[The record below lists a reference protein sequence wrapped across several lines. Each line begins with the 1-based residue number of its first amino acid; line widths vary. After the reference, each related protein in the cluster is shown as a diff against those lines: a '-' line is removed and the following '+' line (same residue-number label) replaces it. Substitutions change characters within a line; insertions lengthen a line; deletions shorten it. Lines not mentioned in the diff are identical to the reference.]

1 MKSRKLP
8 RVRRELSRSF
18 GFLARTLAVPTAHA
32 SIPSHQADFA
42 RWVERRSGRLRPSI
56 PQPWV
61 GMPHSPESP
70 ARIAVLLHVY
80 YTDLIDQVLA
90 ELQHIPVAF
99 DLIVTNATGKPLS
112 LRTTELDNLS
122 HLTMLDVENRGRDI
136 LPMVSVINADLLEP
150 YELVLKIHTK
160 KSEWR
165 RDHAE
170 LGGDGDAWR
179 DGFITGLLG
188 SRPNVER
195 ILSEFAEDPRLGLLT
210 TDGNVL
216 GPAFWGGDR
225 RLARELLLRL
235 QLELDEESLRFAAGS
250 IYWVRGFILQALR
263 SLSLEADD
271 FDKETA
277 QVDGTT
283 AHAVERLIGVLALE
297 AGYELRETGEL
308 LAGASEGW
316 CHFEESQERLPR
328 ARVIPFYLPQF
339 HAFPENESW
348 WGAGF
353 TEWSNVAAATPVFR
367 GHNQPFL
374 PADLGFYDL
383 SSDTVRSRQYALAQM
398 AGIEGFMYYYYWFA
412 GKKLMDMPIENLV
425 ATDDDAPFCLMWAN
439 ENWTRRWDGSAQN
452 VLIAQ
457 DYAEVPATQFIH
469 DVLHLITDP
478 RYIRVDNKPLISVYR
493 ITQIPDYANV
503 LDYWRT
509 VAMEAGLD
517 GLTIIT
523 VDVGH
528 SMDGIEGDLDAH
540 GLDAFLEFAPHNR
553 RWTPQSREHLTVDPR
568 FGGNILSY
576 AAMASDSE
584 LQLRGP
590 VSDQRFPGV
599 MVNFDNTARRQ
610 WQPDLWYGSNP
621 FTFRRWLNSAVSAIA
636 DRDRDHRL
644 VFINAW
650 NEWAEGTVLEPSQR
664 FGRTYLLAVRD
675 VLFR

>member
-1 MKSRKLP
+1 MRSRNFP
-8 RVRRELSRSF
+8 RVRRELSRTF
-18 GFLARTLAVPTAHA
+18 GFLARSLAVPQAHVPA
-32 SIPSHQADFA
+32 PSHRADFA
-42 RWVERRSGRLRPSI
+42 RWVEQRSGRLRPSI

-61 GMPHSPESP
+61 GMPHTPESP

-112 LRTTELDNLS
+112 LQTTALDNLS

-165 RDHAE
+165 RAHAE

-188 SRPNVER
+188 SHDNVER

-250 IYWVRGFILQALR
+250 IYWVRGFILQGLR

-271 FDKETA
+271 FDKEAA
-277 QVDGTT
+277 QIDGTT

-308 LAGASEGW
+308 PTGASAGW
-316 CHFEESQERLPR
+316 RHFEESQERLPR

-425 ATDDDAPFCLMWAN
+425 ATNDDAPFCLMWAN

-457 DYAEVPATQFIH
+457 DYDEVPATQFIH

-478 RYIRVDNKPLISVYR
+478 RYIRIDNKPLISVYR

-503 LDYWRT
+503 LAYWRT
-509 VAMEAGLD
+509 VAIEAGLD

-523 VDVGH
+523 VDVGR
-528 SMDGIEGDLDAH
+528 SMDGIEGELDAH

-553 RWTPQSREHLTVDPR
+553 RWTPQSRVHLTVDPR

-576 AAMASDSE
+576 AAMASGSE